1 MIKLSGF
8 NKKSQ
13 SVFSKQKLAQWV
25 VKRIGWKNSFKI
37 VRFMAQKK
45 LDGRLQKVMKLISK

>member
-45 LDGRLQKVMKLISK
+45 L